1 MKNLTP
7 QEFNYLQGLSYLKLL
22 WYAEE
27 ENLDTEF
34 TIMDIGY
41 NPNSGYVYIAY
52 EEGLSIAIF
61 EGRDSINDIILFGY
75 NDEGEF
81 ELDSIE
87 EFKET
92 MMS

>member
-1 MKNLTP
+1 MNNLVP
-7 QEFNYLQGLSYLKLL
+7 QQFNYNQAKSYLGLL

-27 ENLDTEF
+27 ENLDSEF
-34 TIMDIGY
+34 TIMEVGY
-41 NPNSGYVYIAY
+41 NPSSGYVYIAY
-52 EEGLSIAIF
+52 EEGLTIAVF

-92 MMS
+92 MLS